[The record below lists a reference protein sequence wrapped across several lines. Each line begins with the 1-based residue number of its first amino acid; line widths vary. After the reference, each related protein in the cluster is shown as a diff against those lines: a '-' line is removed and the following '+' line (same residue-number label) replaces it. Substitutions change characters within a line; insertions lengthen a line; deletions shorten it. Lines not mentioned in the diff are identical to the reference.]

1 MSALESQLNIHIH
14 QPQTTEVEVVLCN
27 KNFEVKLPLDTAASA
42 MDFMVC
48 SIPFMM
54 LRRQNKFVTN
64 KVNIHNHCSG
74 SIAMTTLSGSE
85 SRCLVVE
92 QQHMAPCELDDT
104 STSLQLKLDS
114 GRRLHFPIEHC
125 ETSIDALFES
135 DSDNRECAQNVT
147 AEFLPDTRQ
156 LFWKG
161 SNTDSFVKCVFDAN
175 RIADTICH
183 FHSDALRRG
192 LCMGKAEVMKNAL
205 PTILN
210 VNVDEIVPCADT
222 VSKLSEH
229 RKQLQA
235 IIDKNWTR
243 SEAESGGVDFK
254 KVVKMLHPKSTGKVL
269 SWMQHLTELR
279 EDIVDSILSTPK
291 CMDNVKTTRAYY
303 RTLLSIDLGLQDVAK
318 IVCGVKI
325 CRFLHGV
332 NVFGL
337 DMVKTSADSVTL
349 PDDTYNFQ
357 RNVLKDIYSGSKKLQ
372 RQLDMNRRNS
382 IDITCVKNLM
392 IHTLFSSLTALI
404 PCQPDFSMTST
415 LRTFY
420 CDKTDA
426 PIEVQTRTTCSDL
439 MKTII
444 FFAKDNRILR
454 TDTELKMIDAIH
466 KQELDEQW
474 SKQFLS
480 PQMLEFFKLSVLH
493 DQEANSAE
501 AMLGFI
507 DLNKVEFQQNCQSFT
522 GFSTTSLFE
531 Q

>member
-1 MSALESQLNIHIH
+1 MSAIESQLNIHIH
-14 QPQTTEVEVVLCN
+14 QPQSMEVEVVLCN
-27 KNFEVKLPLDTAASA
+27 QNFEVKLPLDTSASE

-54 LRRQNKFVTN
+54 LRREDREVANR
-64 KVNIHNHCSG
+64 VNIHNHCCG
-74 SIAMTTLSGSE
+74 SIAMITLSCSE

-92 QQHMAPCELDDT
+92 QQHMAPCELNDT

-114 GRRLHFPIEHC
+114 GRRLHFPIEHL

-135 DSDNRECAQNVT
+135 DSGNRECAQKVT
-147 AEFLPDTRQ
+147 DEFLPDTRQ

-192 LCMGKAEVMKNAL
+192 LCMGKAEVMRKAL
-205 PTILN
+205 PSILN
-210 VNVDEIVPCADT
+210 VNVNKIVPSAET
-222 VSKLSEH
+222 ISKLSKHQE
-229 RKQLQA
+229 QLAA

-243 SEAESGGVDFK
+243 SEAESGRVDFK
-254 KVVKMLHPKSTGKVL
+254 KVVKMLHSKSNGKVL
-269 SWMQHLTELR
+269 AWMQHLSELR
-279 EDIVDSILSTPK
+279 EDIVDSILNTPK
-291 CMDNVKTTRAYY
+291 SMDNVKTTRAYY
-303 RTLLSIDLGLQDVAK
+303 RTLLSVDLGLQDLAK

-337 DMVKTSADSVTL
+337 DMIKTSADSITL
-349 PDDTYNFQ
+349 PDETYNLQ
-357 RNVLKDIYSGSKKLQ
+357 RNVLKDIYSGSRKLQ

-392 IHTLFSSLTALI
+392 IHTLFASLAALV
-404 PCQPDFSMTST
+404 PCQPEFSLTST

-420 CDKTDA
+420 CDKTDG
-426 PIEVQTRTTCSDL
+426 PLKLQTRTTCSDL

-466 KQELDEQW
+466 KQELDEEW
-474 SKQFLS
+474 SKKFLN
-480 PQMLEFFKLSVLH
+480 PQMLKLFKLSVLD

-507 DLNKVEFQQNCQSFT
+507 DLNTVELQQNCQSFT